1 MIPNVL
7 CMHPPII
14 CNIQLTGTYKHSEW
28 LNILL
33 IKSIFNSYTMDMS
46 DLPDIY
52 TQSKGPQA
60 QGLRVYILGE
70 SRVHMI

>member
-1 MIPNVL
+1 
-7 CMHPPII
+7 MHPPMI

-52 TQSKGPQA
+52 TQSPRATGSRA
-60 QGLRVYILGE
+60 EGIYIRRIT
-70 SRVHMI
+70 SAHDIATM